1 MTNDISRLDS
11 RDVYEKGFASIR
23 AKLETRFYS
32 SMAEF
37 SADLAHILSSELG
50 VEPANTLQLQEQ
62 MTGRPQDMS
71 IEVREKRKLAKR
83 IIKAVQ
89 PAIDDA
95 FRKESELSG
104 RPFEKQMKDLDL
116 MLESGIFSRR
126 DSVALSGDGGHGPT
140 QMASRDAPN
149 EPVLVNGD
157 VPEIEAPDNHSL
169 GKDADV
175 KVGNKLPAI
184 NGKVSVPEKDQ
195 SPIDEPMNDLTM
207 RDASLDD
214 AEALERAES
223 IAQLHGELSADTE
236 MILASHTPPASTD
249 GLKKT
254 VDKVKLPRKVH
265 DIEPPTPPMS
275 FEGNQQANL
284 SSGGIMWYVEQFD
297 PVGTTVHE
305 ERWTG
310 PDVLRAMSEELSEMG
325 DEELHE
331 MGVDSFDYNGAVSES
346 ADVIVGTVKKTPGNA
361 KKNGKAKRRFR
372 GFR

>member
-1 MTNDISRLDS
+1 MANDISRLDS

-23 AKLETRFYS
+23 TKLENRFYT

-37 SADLAHILSSELG
+37 SADLAHVLSSELG
-50 VEPANTLQLQEQ
+50 VESANTLQLQEQ
-62 MTGRPQDMS
+62 MIGKPQDMS

-104 RPFEKQMKDLDL
+104 RPFEKQMKDLDQ

-126 DSVALSGDGGHGPT
+126 DSITLSGDAGHGPT
-140 QMASRDAPN
+140 RTASNDAPP

-157 VPEIEAPDNHSL
+157 IPEIGAPENQLL
-169 GKDADV
+169 GRDADAS
-175 KVGNKLPAI
+175 VGKKLPVI
-184 NGKVSVPEKDQ
+184 NGEVSMSKKDQ
-195 SPIDEPMNDLTM
+195 SPLDEPMNDVTM
-207 RDASLDD
+207 HDASMDD

-254 VDKVKLPRKVH
+254 IDKVKLPRKLH
-265 DIEPPTPPMS
+265 DVEPPTPPMS
-275 FEGNQQANL
+275 FEGSQQATL

-346 ADVIVGTVKKTPGNA
+346 AEVISGIVKKIPGNA